1 MENKIKEI
9 FFDVFSNLNDE
20 NFDWNAKQEDY
31 LNWDSFAHLELMTST
46 QTKFNIKIS
55 PEDALSIR
63 TALDLSKLVKSRIL
77 QLLLII

>member
-1 MENKIKEI
+1 MEIKNEIKKI

-20 NFDWNAKQEDY
+20 NFDYDAKQEDY

-46 QTKFNIKIS
+46 ETKFNIKIS

-63 TALDLSKLVKSRIL
+63 TALDLTKLVESRI
-77 QLLLII
+77 